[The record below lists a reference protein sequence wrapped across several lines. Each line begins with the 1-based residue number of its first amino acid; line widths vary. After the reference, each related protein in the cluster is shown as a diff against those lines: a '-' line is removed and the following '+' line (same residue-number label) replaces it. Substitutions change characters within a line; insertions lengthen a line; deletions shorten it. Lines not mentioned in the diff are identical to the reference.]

1 MTDFGR
7 YRISYEP
14 GPFDPYSGVL
24 EHAVEMSI
32 SGQASIEQ
40 MLSFFD
46 AFLKANG
53 YVYDGE
59 VQIVEGEEAFD
70 KQYWQS
76 KYLEL
81 LRSPSET
88 VSHYNVTCQ
97 GSQGVDFVPFSSSV
111 ADDLFTSGL
120 E

>member
-1 MTDFGR
+1 MDTFGR
-7 YRISYEP
+7 YRLQFEP
-14 GPFDPYSGVL
+14 HPDDFSPSVTM
-24 EHAVEMSI
+24 EF
-32 SGQASIEQ
+32 SGQASLDQ
-40 MLSFFD
+40 MLSSFD

-111 ADDLFTSGL
+111 ADDVFNFGL
-120 E
+120 K